1 MNKIIPDGILCKYV
15 FQEEPLGLGHAILQ
29 AKPIIN
35 DEPFAVILAD
45 DLIDAKTGV
54 LRQMVDLYRDT
65 KSSIISV
72 HKIDK
77 AYGDVL
83 ISSNMMHTSQMTQEE
98 TKSFTD
104 AVHIEMSFDIQNH
117 TISIL
122 VGKKPGIP
130 KEFSEHLDK
139 QVEEGNLLFS
149 LQDTCDVENTYDPM
163 KEKKLLKEIG
173 F

>member
-1 MNKIIPDGILCKYV
+1 MKKLLGIVVLGLMIGGNAFGEIIYRNCDLTPNYEPGSIVSIDLELKTIKVYVPHRDGI
-15 FQEEPLGLGHAILQ
+15 AI
-29 AKPIIN
+29 
-35 DEPFAVILAD
+35 
-45 DLIDAKTGV
+45 
-54 LRQMVDLYRDT
+54 
-65 KSSIISV
+65 

-83 ISSNMMHTSQMTQEE
+83 ISSNLMHTSQMSQEA

-139 QVEEGNLLFS
+139 QVEAGNLLFS
-149 LQDTCDVENTYDPM
+149 IQDTCDVENTYDPM
-163 KEKKLLKEIG
+163 KEKKLLKDIG

>member
-1 MNKIIPDGILCKYV
+1 MKKLLGILVIGLLLSGNAIGEIIYRNCDLTPNYEPGSIVSIDLELKTIKVFVPQRDGIV
-15 FQEEPLGLGHAILQ
+15 
-29 AKPIIN
+29 
-35 DEPFAVILAD
+35 
-45 DLIDAKTGV
+45 
-54 LRQMVDLYRDT
+54 
-65 KSSIISV
+65 V

-98 TKSFTD
+98 TKSFTE

-139 QVEEGNLLFS
+139 QVEKGNLLFS